1 MNPGT
6 YRESKNPSC
15 TPKKRRAW
23 EAEPLKNLRGGAGG
37 CRPPARGSG
46 GLEAPQNCR
55 GSGGRQPPS
64 KNNFMDPEPGPNSWF
79 FTHIRRSDS
88 WKYFSPIFVSLIM
101 VYLSQIYRESIVNPW
116 WMYRGHVPDASSWRI
131 KFMKNMEFGLK
142 WVHMARYGLIQPPK
156 WSYGRCVSFLLSR
169 NP

>member
-1 MNPGT
+1 MSLGINLGAQHLGPNSWT
-6 YRESKNPSC
+6 YFSPIFVGQIPEKTES
-15 TPKKRRAW
+15 
-23 EAEPLKNLRGGAGG
+23 LRGGASQKS
-37 CRPPARGSG
+37 ARGRG
-46 GLEAPQNCR
+46 GLQAPRQGVWGAGSPPRNCR

-116 WMYRGHVPDASSWRI
+116 WMYRGHVPDASS
-131 KFMKNMEFGLK
+131 FSSLKN
-142 WVHMARYGLIQPPK
+142 
-156 WSYGRCVSFLLSR
+156 
-169 NP
+169 